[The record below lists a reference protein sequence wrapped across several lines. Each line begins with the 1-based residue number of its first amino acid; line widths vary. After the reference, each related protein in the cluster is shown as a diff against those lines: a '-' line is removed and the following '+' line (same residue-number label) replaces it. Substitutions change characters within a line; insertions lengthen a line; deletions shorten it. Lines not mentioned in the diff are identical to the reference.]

1 MSDSILENKEVT
13 KSYWEERMMSM
24 SGDDVF
30 SATTATDDPAAPPA
44 APRAAVVGEDA
55 ESRIAVE
62 LREMREREEELKQ
75 LRQRISSGNL
85 LDSMATDEGNCSEY
99 GSEENKELSIDG
111 SRSVQ

>member
-1 MSDSILENKEVT
+1 
-13 KSYWEERMMSM
+13 MMSM

-30 SATTATDDPAAPPA
+30 SAEDPAVSTA
-44 APRAAVVGEDA
+44 AQRACVGEDA

-111 SRSVQ
+111 SRSVPKIITCI

>member
-1 MSDSILENKEVT
+1 VINDDSILENKEVT
-13 KSYWEERMMSM
+13 KSYWEERMMSL
-24 SGDDVF
+24 STEDVF
-30 SATTATDDPAAPPA
+30 VRTEEEQSA
-44 APRAAVVGEDA
+44 RAEDT

-99 GSEENKELSIDG
+99 SSEENKELSIDG
-111 SRSVQ
+111 SR